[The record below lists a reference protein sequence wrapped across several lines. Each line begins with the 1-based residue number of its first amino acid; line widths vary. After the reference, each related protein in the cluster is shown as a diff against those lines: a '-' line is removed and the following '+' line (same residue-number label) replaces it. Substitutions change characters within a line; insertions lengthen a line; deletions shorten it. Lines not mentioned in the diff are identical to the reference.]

1 MIIQLRSLSHGAQ
14 WVAIS
19 CWSCLKAPDFLW
31 TDAAA
36 GSTAL
41 QPRQWS
47 RIFCVRVPR
56 PLAPCVF
63 LRLHRLRPEG
73 LEVLDHLP
81 RQHVS
86 LLQLSESPQLHH
98 HVVGL
103 LAEHLDLPLIFRCL
117 LRLPRQA
124 GETRL
129 HRRLV
134 RRLPPRA
141 NPSSYISAE
150 EWDNYFAGM
159 DDVRGFAVGDDDAR
173 PKAPG
178 VPARTV
184 TMTPREPDT
193 PPPGHVETAAGGR
206 ARTRSPRRPANTDGQ
221 WDYLNE
227 CDEAIS
233 QTLEWLSQDFVNF
246 PVDRLR
252 LWRDASGQTFEPEL
266 NLPIAYGRIDMW
278 YWAVLRAR
286 YIGRV
291 TPSAVP
297 MSVPSHNHGNDLVVI
312 DYTNLTWF
320 LRGWREWRTDTATGY
335 RYRLY

>member
-1 MIIQLRSLSHGAQ
+1 MRVPPPPPSPSGRSL
-14 WVAIS
+14 
-19 CWSCLKAPDFLW
+19 
-31 TDAAA
+31 
-36 GSTAL
+36 
-41 QPRQWS
+41 
-47 RIFCVRVPR
+47 
-56 PLAPCVF
+56 
-63 LRLHRLRPEG
+63 
-73 LEVLDHLP
+73 
-81 RQHVS
+81 QH
-86 LLQLSESPQLHH
+86 HH

-117 LRLPRQA
+117 LQLPRLA
-124 GETRL
+124 GAIRL
-129 HRRLV
+129 NRRLV

-141 NPSSYISAE
+141 IPALTSPLRSGTTTSR
-150 EWDNYFAGM
+150 EWMRFEVLQWATM
-159 DDVRGFAVGDDDAR
+159 MRV
-173 PKAPG
+173 PIKAPG

-193 PPPGHVETAAGGR
+193 PPPGHADTAAGGR

-233 QTLEWLSQDFVNF
+233 QTLEWLSQDFHNF

-266 NLPIAYGRIDMW
+266 NLPVAYGRIDMW

-297 MSVPSHNHGNDLVVI
+297 MSVPSYNHGNDLVVI
-312 DYTNLTWF
+312 DYTNLVWF